1 MNSSPNPPL
10 DSRQLRAFVALARLG
25 SFTLAAKDL
34 GLTQSAVSH
43 SMKALETDV
52 GCRLF
57 DRMSKKVL
65 LTHAGEQ
72 LLTHAEKILG
82 EMTRA
87 REAITTLNRWGRAR
101 LRVAAST
108 SACQYILPGVLCGFQ
123 KEYPDSNVII
133 EPGDTRS
140 AVELLRANVVDLA
153 VAMEPRADAEFD
165 FVPVF
170 TDELLFMVSP
180 SHPWAKLGRAT
191 REEIPRQR
199 YILYRRNS
207 STSQLIEDFFREEN
221 MTLNRVTESG
231 SNEAIKEMAK
241 VSLGVGILAP
251 WTARKELDAG
261 ELVAVPLGRR
271 KLRRSWGIL
280 HYRERRLSMAEETF
294 VKHFHAAAAR
304 FGVSAE
310 EEKSPGAG

>member
-1 MNSSPNPPL
+1 MNSLLKLPL

-34 GLTQSAVSH
+34 DLTQSAVSH

-72 LLTHAEKILG
+72 LLISAEKILG
-82 EMTRA
+82 EMALA
-87 REAITTLNRWGRAR
+87 RDAITTLNRWGRAR

-123 KEYPDSNVII
+123 KEYPESNVII
-133 EPGDTRS
+133 EPADTRN
-140 AVELLRANVVDLA
+140 ALELLRSNVVDL
-153 VAMEPRADAEFD
+153 VVGMEPRADGEFH

-170 TDELLFMVSP
+170 KDELYFMVS
-180 SHPWAKLGRAT
+180 SAHPWAKFGRAT

-199 YILYRRNS
+199 YILYRRAS
-207 STSQLIEDFFREEN
+207 STSQLIEEYFREED

-241 VSLGVGILAP
+241 ASLGVGILAP
-251 WTARKELDAG
+251 WIARKEIESG

-280 HYRERRLSMAEETF
+280 HYRERRLTMAEETF
-294 VKHFHAAAAR
+294 VKHCHAVAAR

-310 EEKSPGAG
+310 EEKTSGAG